1 MATPADTVVRLNAPV
16 RLWRLDCRGSFALFD
31 GDDRLVTIRGRKAR
45 AILAYLVTYHEH
57 VTRERLLQLL
67 WPDRG
72 IAQARGSLRQSLVEI
87 RRAAPGVILSDHE
100 HVWIDTTRLGPIEI
114 ADNCAPT
121 EQLFDDLDGIT
132 PEFDDWLRCERAT
145 EASEKWSRLQ
155 QSVEDRLRSGRGAS
169 ALPLIERMQRID
181 PYNEEWL
188 RLAMRADAQ
197 AGHSAGIQTRFR
209 DLDQL
214 LRQELGVSLS
224 PQTRALHDDLL
235 RDLAR
240 PTAGDDAEVE
250 QTILAR
256 TQNQPSGPA
265 PPRPRSTLRLPL
277 FVAVGL
283 AATLAATLGLTQS
296 VGPASAQ
303 PSRIAV
309 LPFRAL
315 DGADPDLAEGMADEV
330 LSDLAQHA
338 GLQTV
343 GRTSSWMF
351 KDKAEDLRRVGRKLD
366 VRYVV
371 EGSIRQ
377 SQGVL
382 RLNVALID
390 TRDAST
396 LWSGRFASPSR
407 DAQRIETAASGAI
420 LQNLGL
426 KVVSTDRRTDPRA
439 YEMYVRAKA
448 IIRARDWENLD
459 EARALLTQALKVD
472 PSFAPAW
479 AQLGG
484 ALNFRGTWASY
495 TGDQTTPD
503 WHEQALTAARRSIA
517 LDPNLAEGHQMLAF
531 IYGFGKK
538 AGRAHLARALKLQ
551 PRDSQTLYWW
561 GLTVEGAGHSD
572 LAEQINLKAL
582 ALDPLWKRPI
592 ELAGKFA
599 IEEGRRGDANAYVAR
614 LRPADP
620 GAAIEMEMAFADYEG
635 DFSRVVQIGRDPR
648 NRQILNDT
656 EASGRLAETLNELG
670 YVREALMVDVTSPF
684 RRSLQL
690 RKLPDI
696 ATIMAQTQPII
707 GTGQEYPLLWTII
720 LELGRTDRNSDIAAL
735 YDRPSFINDL
745 QRIEPD
751 NRTFRAGLAGIVGDA
766 LRKTGRRAEA
776 TQLSRGA
783 EEARNVILANRNVP
797 PETLVEI
804 ALNEAIM
811 HRREQALRLLERA
824 VARGWLVI
832 AETNYRLSD
841 LPWPADIRADPR
853 FRRLVRTT
861 EAKIAK
867 ERREIESLGL
877 I

>member
-1 MATPADTVVRLNAPV
+1 MATPADTVVRLKTPGQP
-16 RLWRLDCRGSFALFD
+16 WRLDCRGSFALWD
-31 GDDRLVTIRGRKAR
+31 GDNRLVTIRGRKSR
-45 AILAYLVTYHEH
+45 AILAYLISYPHEH
-57 VTRERLLQLL
+57 VTRERLIQLL

-100 HVWIDTTRLGPIEI
+100 HVWLDMTRLGPVEL
-114 ADNCAPT
+114 ADNCSPA

-145 EASEKWSRLQ
+145 EASEKWVRLQ
-155 QSVEDRLRSGRGAS
+155 QSVEDRLKSGRGAS

-209 DLDQL
+209 ELDQL
-214 LRQELGVSLS
+214 LRHELGVSLS
-224 PQTRALHDDLL
+224 PQTRALHDELL
-235 RDLAR
+235 RDLAK
-240 PTAGDDAEVE
+240 PPAGQDAEVE
-250 QTILAR
+250 ETIVAR
-256 TQNQPSGPA
+256 TQNQPAKGPA
-265 PPRPRSTLRLPL
+265 LSRSAVRLPL
-277 FVAVGL
+277 LAAAGL
-283 AATLAATLGLTQS
+283 AALAATLGLTQS
-296 VGPASAQ
+296 VRPASAD

-315 DGADPDLAEGMADEV
+315 DGADSGLAEGMADEV
-330 LSDLAQHA
+330 LSDLSEHD

-351 KDKAEDLRRVGRKLD
+351 KNKAEDLRRVGRKLD
-366 VRYVV
+366 VQYVV
-371 EGSIRQ
+371 EGSVRQ
-377 SQGVL
+377 SDGVL

-390 TRDAST
+390 ARDAST
-396 LWSGRFASPSR
+396 LWSGRFVSPSG
-407 DAQRIETAASGAI
+407 DAQRIEAAASSAI
-420 LQNLGL
+420 LQKLGL
-426 KVVSTDRRTDPRA
+426 ATLSGNRRTDPRA
-439 YEMYVRAKA
+439 YEMYIRAKA
-448 IIRARDWENLD
+448 IIRARNWEKMD
-459 EARALLTQALKVD
+459 EARSLLTEAVKLD

-484 ALNFRGTWASY
+484 VMNFRGSWDSY
-495 TGDQTTPD
+495 TGEQTNSD
-503 WHEQALTAARRSIA
+503 WHKQALAAARRSIT

-531 IYGFGKK
+531 IHGFDTN

-572 LAEQINLKAL
+572 LAQQVNLKAL

-592 ELAGKFA
+592 ELAGKYA
-599 IEEGRRGDANAYVAR
+599 IGEGRREDANSYVAR
-614 LRPADP
+614 LRRADP

-648 NRQILNDT
+648 NRQVVNET

-670 YVREALMVDVTSPF
+670 YVREALMLDVASPF

-696 ATIMAQTQPII
+696 ATIIAQTQAVM
-707 GTGQEYPLLWTII
+707 GTGQEHPLIWTII
-720 LELGRTDRNSDIAAL
+720 LELARTNRHSDIAAL
-735 YDRPSFINDL
+735 YDRPGFINDL
-745 QRIEPD
+745 RRIEPG
-751 NRTFRAGLAGIVGDA
+751 NRGFRAGLAGIVGNA
-766 LRKTGRRAEA
+766 LNRIGRKAEA
-776 TQLSRGA
+776 GQLFRGA
-783 EEARNVILANRNVP
+783 NEARDVILANRNVA
-797 PETLVEI
+797 PETLVGI

-811 HRREQALRLLERA
+811 HRREPALRLLDRA
-824 VARGWLVI
+824 VSRGWILI
-832 AETNYRLSD
+832 SESNYRLSD
-841 LPWPADIRADPR
+841 LPWPADVRADPR
-853 FRRLVRTT
+853 FQRSVRIT

-867 ERREIESLGL
+867 ERREIEALGL

>member
-1 MATPADTVVRLNAPV
+1 MATPADTVVRLNTPA
-16 RLWRLDCRGSFALFD
+16 RLWRLDCRGSFALWD
-31 GDDRLVTIRGRKAR
+31 GDNRLVTIRGRKAR
-45 AILAYLVTYHEH
+45 AILAYLITYPHEH

-100 HVWIDTTRLGPIEI
+100 HVWIDTARLGLIEI
-114 ADNCAPT
+114 ADNCSPA

-155 QSVEDRLRSGRGAS
+155 QSVEDRLKSGRGVS

-209 DLDQL
+209 ELDQL
-214 LRQELGVSLS
+214 LKHELGVSLS

-235 RDLAR
+235 RDLAK
-240 PTAGDDAEVE
+240 PTTDDAEIE

-256 TQNQPSGPA
+256 TQNQPSGP
-265 PPRPRSTLRLPL
+265 PRPRPPTLRLPL
-277 FVAVGL
+277 IVAVGL

-296 VGPASAQ
+296 VGPNSAHS
-303 PSRIAV
+303 SRIAV

-330 LSDLAQHA
+330 LSDLSQHA

-371 EGSIRQ
+371 EGSVRQ
-377 SQGVL
+377 SEGVL

-407 DAQRIETAASGAI
+407 DAQRIEAAASGAI

-426 KVVSTDRRTDPRA
+426 KMVSIDRRTDPRA
-439 YEMYVRAKA
+439 YEMYVRAKT
-448 IIRARDWENLD
+448 IIRTRDWENID
-459 EARALLTQALKVD
+459 QAQKLLMQVLKVD
-472 PSFAPAW
+472 PTFAPAW

-484 ALNFRGTWASY
+484 AINFRGAWTSY
-495 TGDQTTPD
+495 TGEQADPN
-503 WHEQALTAARRSIA
+503 WHEQALAAARRSIA

-531 IYGFGKK
+531 IHGFDKS
-538 AGRAHLARALKLQ
+538 AGQAHLARALKLQ

-561 GLTVEGAGHSD
+561 GLTVGGAGHSD
-572 LAEQINLKAL
+572 LAEQANLKAL

-599 IEEGRRGDANAYVAR
+599 IENGRRDEAYAYVAR
-614 LRPADP
+614 LRPTDP
-620 GAAIEMEMAFADYEG
+620 AAAIEMEMAFADYEG

-648 NRQILNDT
+648 NRQVINAT

-670 YVREALMVDVTSPF
+670 YVREALMVDVASPF

-690 RKLPDI
+690 RRLPDI
-696 ATIMAQTQPII
+696 ATILAQTKAIV
-707 GTGQEYPLLWTII
+707 GTAQEYPLIWTIV
-720 LELGRTDRNSDIAAL
+720 LELARTKRHSDIVAL
-735 YDRPSFINDL
+735 YDRPGFLNGL
-745 QRIEPD
+745 QRIEPG
-751 NRTFRAGLAGIVGDA
+751 NRAGRAGLAGIVGDA
-766 LRKTGRRAEA
+766 LRKTDRGREA
-776 TQLSRGA
+776 SQLLRGA
-783 EEARNVILANRNVP
+783 NEARDVMLANRNVS
-797 PETLVEI
+797 PETLVEV

-811 HRREQALRLLERA
+811 GRRERAQELLERA

-832 AETNYRLSD
+832 AESNYRLSD
-841 LPWPADIRADPR
+841 LAWPDDMRSDPR
-853 FRRLVRTT
+853 FQRLVRKT

-867 ERREIESLGL
+867 ERRETEALGL

>member
-1 MATPADTVVRLNAPV
+1 MATPADTVVRLNRPA
-16 RLWRLDCRGSFALFD
+16 RLWRLDCRGSFALWD
-31 GDDRLVTIRGRKAR
+31 GDRLVTIRGRKAR
-45 AILAYLVTYHEH
+45 AILAYLVTYRHEH

-72 IAQARGSLRQSLVEI
+72 VAQARGSLRQSLVEI
-87 RRAAPGVILSDHE
+87 RRAAPGIILSDHE
-100 HVWIDTTRLGPIEI
+100 HVWIDTARLAPIEV
-114 ADNCAPT
+114 ADHCWPT

-132 PEFDDWLRCERAT
+132 PEFDDWLRCERTT
-145 EASEKWSRLQ
+145 EASEQWSRLQ
-155 QSVEDRLRSGRGAS
+155 QSVEDRLRAGRGAS

-209 DLDQL
+209 ELDQL
-214 LRQELGVSLS
+214 LKHDLGVSLS

-235 RDLAR
+235 RDLAKPTPGDGAEAEQNVDAKTDVQPSSYPAVPHPTFR
-240 PTAGDDAEVE
+240 LSLLITAGIAA
-250 QTILAR
+250 LA
-256 TQNQPSGPA
+256 
-265 PPRPRSTLRLPL
+265 
-277 FVAVGL
+277 VA
-283 AATLAATLGLTQS
+283 LGLSQS
-296 VGPASAQ
+296 MRPASSD

-330 LSDLAQHA
+330 LSDLSQHD

-351 KDKAEDLRRVGRKLD
+351 KDKAEDLRRVGRKLG

-371 EGSIRQ
+371 EGSLRE

-382 RLNVALID
+382 RLNVGLID
-390 TRDAST
+390 ARDAST
-396 LWSGRFASPSR
+396 LWSGRYASPSR
-407 DAQRIETAASGAI
+407 DAQRIEAAASGGI
-420 LQNLGL
+420 LQHLGL
-426 KVVSTDRRTDPRA
+426 KMVSADRRTDPRA

-448 IIRARDWENLD
+448 IIRARDWEHLD
-459 EARALLTQALKVD
+459 EARTLLIQALKVD

-484 ALNFRGTWASY
+484 ALNFRGSWNSY
-495 TGDQTTPD
+495 TGEQTNSE
-503 WHEQALTAARRSIA
+503 WHEQALAAARRSIA

-531 IYGFGKK
+531 IHGFDTDT
-538 AGRAHLARALKLQ
+538 GRAHLARALKLQ

-561 GLTVEGAGHSD
+561 GLTVQGAGHTD
-572 LAEQINLKAL
+572 LAEQVNLKAL

-592 ELAGKFA
+592 EMAGKFA
-599 IEEGRRGDANAYVAR
+599 IEGGRPGDANAYVAR

-635 DFSRVVQIGRDPR
+635 DFSRVVQISRDPR
-648 NRQILNDT
+648 NRQVRNET
-656 EASGRLAETLNELG
+656 EVSARLAESLNKLG
-670 YVREALMVDVTSPF
+670 YAREASIVDVASPF
-684 RRSLQL
+684 RRSLLL

-696 ATIMAQTQPII
+696 ATIIAQTQAVA
-707 GTGQEYPLLWTII
+707 GTGQEYPLIWTII
-720 LELGRTDRNSDIAAL
+720 LELARTNRHSDIAAL
-735 YDRPSFINDL
+735 YDRPGYINRL
-745 QRIEPD
+745 QRIGPG

-776 TQLSRGA
+776 AQLFRGA
-783 EEARNVILANRNVP
+783 NEARDVILANRNVA
-797 PETLVEI
+797 PETLVEL

-811 HRREQALRLLERA
+811 HRRERAVRLLDRA
-824 VARGWLVI
+824 VAKGWLVSG
-832 AETNYRLSD
+832 ETNYRLSD
-841 LPWPADIRADPR
+841 LPWPADMRGDPR
-853 FRRLVRTT
+853 FQRLVRTT
-861 EAKIAK
+861 EAKITK
-867 ERREIESLGL
+867 ERREIEALGL